1 MSYEEQDFWGAAKP
15 APRPETKS
23 QPKTKLIIVGLLVIF
38 LASGFFG
45 FMAAGHWL
53 ESRGVANPPD
63 EEPSG
68 AVTEPEQEN
77 WMNILLLGIDQRANE
92 AARSD
97 TIILAFLNKDTKE
110 IKLLSIPRDT
120 YAKIP
125 GRGYEKL
132 GHANAYGGPM
142 MAVQAVEELL
152 DLEIHRYVELN
163 FDGFMKMVDLL
174 GGIEM
179 EVERRYYY
187 PEEGIDLYPGL
198 QRLNGYDALGY
209 VRYRKDTS
217 DLSRIKRQQKF
228 LKEFA
233 EETFQLSTVLKIPAL
248 VKEANKSIKTNF
260 TTGEMLS
267 LATSAKSFKVQEMV
281 TATLPGEAT
290 YIEQISYFVH
300 DKAETTKIIED
311 FLNPPEP
318 EEEEELLNDDEAV
331 AK

>member
-1 MSYEEQDFWGAAKP
+1 MSYEEQDFWGEAKP
-15 APRPETKS
+15 APQSETES
-23 QPKTKLIIVGLLVIF
+23 QLKTKLFIVGLLVIF
-38 LASGFFG
+38 LTFSVIGFIATG
-45 FMAAGHWL
+45 RWL
-53 ESRGVANPPD
+53 ESRGTVTPPG
-63 EEPSG
+63 EETPG
-68 AVTEPEQEN
+68 AVTEPEKES
-77 WMNILLLGIDQRANE
+77 WMNVLLLGIDQRANE

-97 TIILAFLNKDTKE
+97 TIILAFLNTDTKE

-152 DLEIHRYVELN
+152 DIEVHRYVELN
-163 FDGFMKMVDLL
+163 FDGFIKMIDLL

-179 EVERRYYY
+179 EVEQRLYY
-187 PEEGIDLYPGL
+187 PEEGINLYPGL
-198 QRLNGYDALGY
+198 QTLNGYDALGY

-267 LATSAKSFKVQEMV
+267 LATSAKSFKVQEMI

-290 YIEQISYFVH
+290 YIEQLSYFVH
-300 DKAETTKIIED
+300 DKAETKKLID
-311 FLNPPEP
+311 SFLNPPEP
-318 EEEEELLNDDEAV
+318 EEESRP
-331 AK
+331 